1 MMKRSRLMKPSRL
14 SPAVLGNAVLLL
26 LLAALML
33 FALRWQDSVPVFPAP
48 DRIRLGWALLAI
60 AVYAAFCLLLFCRRR
75 YQRRRAT
82 AATTA
87 LLHGSG
93 TPWLVAYASQTGF
106 AGQLAW
112 QTAQALQSAGLPV
125 RLLSFAGLDAA
136 LLMKTTRALFI
147 VSTTGEGD
155 APDAAAGFARRL
167 LASPL
172 PLAHLEYGLLAL
184 GDREYTQ
191 FCAFGHAVD
200 HWLHHQGARL
210 LFDRIDVDNAD
221 AGALRHWQ
229 HHLSVLT
236 GSPSLS
242 DWSTPGYERWRLR
255 ERECLNP
262 QSAGAPVFRVAFVPG
277 EDAAPLHWQAGDIVE
292 VGPCNAAAAVE
303 DWLHLTAHNGASPV
317 SVGGGTESLHAA
329 LSRLSLPRDAATL
342 TTLRELSAQALV
354 DTLKPL
360 PHREYSIA
368 SLPADGRI
376 ELLLRQFRQPDG
388 SLGVGSGWLT
398 EFAPVG
404 ADIRLRIRENR
415 SFHGPADARPLI
427 LIANGTCLAG
437 LRAHIKARAAAGR
450 HRNWLLFGE
459 RNADKDFF
467 FREEIL
473 GWRQSGVL
481 EKLDLAF
488 SRDGGDRA
496 YVQQRL
502 QEASGELREW
512 VAAGAAIYVCGS
524 LKGMAPAVAEVLVS
538 VLGEPLLAAMA
549 EDGRYR
555 RDVY

>member
-1 MMKRSRLMKPSRL
+1 MMNTPRFSR
-14 SPAVLGNAVLLL
+14 AVLGNALMLL

-33 FALRWQDSVPVFPAP
+33 LALRGQNAAPVFPAP
-48 DRIRLGWALLAI
+48 DHGRMGSALLAVT
-60 AVYAAFCLLLFCRRR
+60 VYVLFCGLLWMRRWLR
-75 YQRRRAT
+75 RRRA
-82 AATTA
+82 AAAATA
-87 LLHGSG
+87 LLQGGG

-106 AGQLAW
+106 AEQLAW

-125 RLLSFAGLDAA
+125 RLLPFAELDAA
-136 LLMKTTRALFI
+136 LLEKTAKALFI

-167 LASPL
+167 LASTLPL
-172 PLAHLEYGLLAL
+172 PGLEYGLLAL
-184 GDREYTQ
+184 GDREYTH

-236 GSPSLS
+236 GSTSLP
-242 DWSTPGYERWRLR
+242 DWSTPGYERWRLL

-277 EDAAPLHWQAGDIVE
+277 PGAAPLQWQAGDIVE
-292 VGPCNAAAAVE
+292 VGPCNAGKAV
-303 DWLHLTAHNGASPV
+303 DAWLQTTAQDGSATVQFDGEAMPLRTALARFSLPSDDASLATLRALPP
-317 SVGGGTESLHAA
+317 AA
-329 LSRLSLPRDAATL
+329 LPDA
-342 TTLRELSAQALV
+342 
-354 DTLKPL
+354 LKPL

-388 SLGVGSGWLT
+388 SLGIGSGWLT

-404 ADIRLRIRENR
+404 AEIRLRIRENR

-427 LIANGTCLAG
+427 LIANGTGLAG

-459 RNADKDFF
+459 RHADRDFF
-467 FREEIL
+467 FREELL
-473 GWRQSGVL
+473 GWQQSGVL
-481 EKLDLAF
+481 ERLDLAF
-488 SRDGGDRA
+488 SRDQPGRV
-496 YVQQRL
+496 YVQDRL
-502 QEASGELREW
+502 REASGELREW
-512 VAAGAAIYVCGS
+512 VTAGAAIYVCGS

-538 VLGEPLLAAMA
+538 VLGEPLLEAMA

>member
-1 MMKRSRLMKPSRL
+1 MTKPSRFSWAL
-14 SPAVLGNAVLLL
+14 AGNAIALL

-33 FALRWQDSVPVFPAP
+33 FALRWQNSAPVFPAP
-48 DRIRLGWALLAI
+48 DHVRLLWALLA
-60 AVYAAFCLLLFCRRR
+60 VAAYLLFCLLLLGRRG
-75 YQRRRAT
+75 YQRRRAVQ
-82 AATTA
+82 AAAA
-87 LLHGSG
+87 LLQGGG

-106 AGQLAW
+106 AEQLAW

-125 RLLSFAGLDAA
+125 RLLPFAELDAA
-136 LLMKTTRALFI
+136 LLMKTEKALFI

-167 LASPL
+167 LASALPL
-172 PLAHLEYGLLAL
+172 PDLEYGLLAL

-191 FCAFGHAVD
+191 FCAFGHVVD

-210 LFDRIDVDNAD
+210 LFDRIDVDNGD

-229 HHLSVLT
+229 HHLSLLT
-236 GSPSLS
+236 GSSSLP
-242 DWSTPGYERWRLR
+242 DWSAPGYERWRLL

-262 QSAGAPVFRVAFVPG
+262 QSAGAPVFRVAFVPAPG
-277 EDAAPLHWQAGDIVE
+277 AALLQWQAGDIVE

-303 DWLHLTAHNGASPV
+303 DWLQATAHNGASPV
-317 SVGGGTESLHAA
+317 SVDGGTESLHVA
-329 LSRLSLPRDAATL
+329 LSRLSLPRDEATL

-354 DTLKPL
+354 DTLKLL

-415 SFHGPADARPLI
+415 SFHGPSDARPLI
-427 LIANGTCLAG
+427 LIANGTGLAG

-450 HRNWLLFGE
+450 YRNWLLFGE

-524 LKGMAPAVAEVLVS
+524 LKGMAPAVAEVLGAA
-538 VLGEPLLAAMA
+538 LGEPLLEAMA